1 MSSLIAV
8 LVPFVIAA
16 LMAAPGAVR
25 VLACRI
31 APLAPLAL
39 LPVLLAPAEVE
50 MGLHLVGLQLGPDAA
65 SKPLLW
71 LTLFAWSLAG
81 WLAASQI
88 NRRRT
93 LFWYGWLLALGGM
106 NLLLLAGNV
115 VSFYL
120 GYIAMSLSA
129 YLLVVHAGTSEAWRA
144 GRVYMV
150 MALAGEAA
158 ILAGVLLLA
167 GQLGNVAFADL
178 LAGPAAEALADGAAR
193 WLLLIGFAV
202 KLGILPLHL
211 WLPLAHPVAPVPAS
225 AILSGVI
232 VKAGLLGWLRMVP
245 ALAGDPQIIGYW
257 LLGFGLLTAFG
268 GVALGLTQTRIKTVL
283 AYSTISQMG
292 LILCGFS
299 VWFQMPDQRDSI
311 IAMLGL
317 FALHHGL
324 NKAALFLACAC
335 QPGASRWRLA
345 LFALPAA
352 SLAAVPFTSGFLAKD
367 ILKQGLESAAAGAWI
382 MLLLMLTSTATA
394 LLMWKAFGLARAMT
408 KQGHAAHP
416 GWVALVLAALVV
428 PWLHGVSLGVV
439 SWPEPAKLFDSS
451 WPVLLAI
458 VLIGLSRRFLAGAR
472 VELPE
477 GDLVVLFERLA
488 TRLVDICRAL
498 PGVSLPSGWMRTGF
512 APAQSLLARL
522 EVDEARLPLVGLALL
537 AIAVVLW
544 LLTGMGT

>member
-1 MSSLIAV
+1 MSNLVAI
-8 LVPFVIAA
+8 LVPFALA
-16 LMAAPGAVR
+16 TLMAVPGAVR
-25 VLACRI
+25 SVARRI

-39 LPVLLAPAEVE
+39 IPVLLAPAEVE
-50 MGLHLVGLQLGPDAA
+50 LGLHLVGVQLGPDAA
-65 SKPLLW
+65 SVPLVW
-71 LTLFAWSLAG
+71 LTLLAWSLAG
-81 WLAASQI
+81 WLAASHV

-120 GYIAMSLSA
+120 GYITMSLSA
-129 YLLVVHAGTSEAWRA
+129 YLLVIHASSSEAWRA

-178 LAGPAAEALADGAAR
+178 LDRPAAEALADGPAR

-245 ALAGDPQIIGYW
+245 AFAADPPVIGYW

-299 VWFQMPDQRDSI
+299 VWFQMPDERDSVL
-311 IAMLGL
+311 ALLGL
-317 FALHHGL
+317 LALHHGL

-335 QPGASRWRLA
+335 QPGATRWRLT
-345 LFALPAA
+345 LFALPAI
-352 SLAAVPFTSGFLAKD
+352 SLAGMPFTTGFLAKD
-367 ILKQGLESAAAGAWI
+367 VLKQGLESAAAGAWI
-382 MLLLMLTSTATA
+382 MLLLALTSAATA

-408 KQGHAAHP
+408 KPGHAAHP
-416 GWVALVLAALVV
+416 GWVLLVLAALTV
-428 PWLHGVSLGVV
+428 PWLHGASLDVV
-439 SWPEPAKLFDSS
+439 SWPDLGKLLESG
-451 WPVLLAI
+451 WPLLLAV
-458 VLIGLSRRFLAGAR
+458 VLIGLSRRFPSRAR
-472 VELPE
+472 LELPE
-477 GDLVVLFERLA
+477 GDLVVLFEHLA
-488 TRLVDICRAL
+488 TRLARIGRVL
-498 PGVSLPSGWMRTGF
+498 PRVGLPSGWIRTWV
-512 APAQSLLARL
+512 APAQFLLARL
-522 EVDEARLPLVGLALL
+522 EADEARLPLVGLALL
-537 AIAVVLW
+537 AIAVMLW
-544 LLTGMGT
+544 MVTGMGG